1 MHLQGKFLINII
13 KLMIRCRFLPLN
25 VDSFFDFKLKSCG
38 SVIYIILSIIQNWRW
53 QKNCQNMFLKRL
65 TPEDI
70 NIGMLCKQE
79 LLFGG
84 GWITW
89 NIASDVY
96 ILTNGKKS
104 INVEKNENGEL
115 TDTQVFR
122 GRLCVLYE

>member
-1 MHLQGKFLINII
+1 
-13 KLMIRCRFLPLN
+13 MIRCRFLPLN

-70 NIGMLCKQE
+70 NIGLLCKQE

-84 GWITW
+84 GWFTW

-104 INVEKNENGEL
+104 INAEKNENGEL

>member
-1 MHLQGKFLINII
+1 
-13 KLMIRCRFLPLN
+13 MIRCRFLPLN

-89 NIASDVY
+89 NFASDVY

-104 INVEKNENGEL
+104 INVEKNENGES